1 MQMEAF
7 LWLFLPVFVAG
18 GSALLSYYIMQARM
32 EVALAKERESLAEAR
47 ATIVSH
53 KITLEERV
61 RATEESSKR
70 KALDDFMQ
78 DIRTEE
84 RSYVRESKSL
94 EGSRKTMIMQ
104 ERLFFRNI
112 PLSNWIEHEML
123 IEEGRDLNQLPR
135 ESVFASAAL
144 PAAGTAQLQA
154 SQPHAGAA
162 AQIQPVQRT
171 AMPSDTPVVY
181 PSVVS
186 APAVHQPAVH
196 QQEAPEKRVA
206 ITRLL
211 NEVGPQRNAPLNEVG
226 PQRHALLNEAGPLRS
241 DTPHDDGTRPETPLV
256 VEAAPQQNSRPDVPL
271 GPTVLT
277 HHAAAFGAQ

>member
-1 MQMEAF
+1 MQLEAF

-61 RATEESSKR
+61 RATEESAKR

-84 RSYVRESKSL
+84 RSYVREYRSL
-94 EGSRKTMIMQ
+94 DGSRKTMIMQ

-123 IEEGRDLNQLPR
+123 VEDGRDLNQLPR
-135 ESVFASAAL
+135 ESVFASNAL
-144 PAAGTAQLQA
+144 PATENTQV
-154 SQPHAGAA
+154 HA
-162 AQIQPVQRT
+162 AQIPAASFTQGTPAAGPV
-171 AMPSDTPVVY
+171 
-181 PSVVS
+181 
-186 APAVHQPAVH
+186 
-196 QQEAPEKRVA
+196 APEKRVA

-211 NEVGPQRNAPLNEVG
+211 SEVGPQRGAPVNMAG
-226 PQRHALLNEAGPLRS
+226 PQTLHEPLS
-241 DTPHDDGTRPETPLV
+241 MES
-256 VEAAPQQNSRPDVPL
+256 QPDAPL
-271 GPTVLT
+271 GPTILT
-277 HHAAAFGAQ
+277 PHAAAFGAQ